1 MCLLLILH
9 CRRVFLGLLVATV
22 FLSTRLG
29 ALGTGLLGALVGT
42 LGGLLRALLGA
53 RGAGLRG
60 AVCGTGLLGV
70 LLGAVA
76 RRAPST
82 GLAGILLGALG
93 SGFLRLPLLGRMC
106 WRRGFLGRRF
116 GGLLG
121 WRCGGILGLCGRR
134 GTFLFGSWGGLC
146 FRCLGA
152 CFFGKFRSSR
162 HRVGRACCCGMVLHF
177 VSCLLGFL
185 LLLLLVFWGVGLLLG
200 GWIGW
205 AQVDQLLVR
214 WRGGLLQLSTETPL
228 WGLRFVMGVAGIGRL
243 GTEPLWWCLH
253 HGLLGVGSEGL
264 GFGFLEVRLPCR
276 ILELRP
282 RVLGILDLA
291 VIGPDKPKPRELYW
305 L

>member
-1 MCLLLILH
+1 MPLSFSPLVLGLSVLDFSGLLL
-9 CRRVFLGLLVATV
+9 
-22 FLSTRLG
+22 
-29 ALGTGLLGALVGT
+29 ALW
-42 LGGLLRALLGA
+42 GGLLRALLGA

-152 CFFGKFRSSR
+152 
-162 HRVGRACCCGMVLHF
+162 
-177 VSCLLGFL
+177 FL
-185 LLLLLVFWGVGLLLG
+185 ESLE
-200 GWIGW
+200 
-205 AQVDQLLVR
+205 A
-214 WRGGLLQLSTETPL
+214 P
-228 WGLRFVMGVAGIGRL
+228 GIG
-243 GTEPLWWCLH
+243 
-253 HGLLGVGSEGL
+253 SA
-264 GFGFLEVRLPCR
+264 
-276 ILELRP
+276 EL
-282 RVLGILDLA
+282 VA
-291 VIGPDKPKPRELYW
+291 VAWSFIS
-305 L
+305 